1 MRKVAEVLEENN
13 FSEKYLTFQLDNE
26 TYGIE
31 LENVVEI
38 IGMQPITKLPGL
50 PDYVRGIINLRG
62 KIIPVMDVRL
72 QFNKNLV
79 DYNERTC
86 VIVININDLST
97 GLIVDNVSEVIS
109 IPKTEIVAPQGVV
122 KENNRFI
129 KGLGK
134 VGDDVKLLLDC
145 EKLLNN

>member
-1 MRKVAEVLEENN
+1 VRKVAEVLEENN

-72 QFNKNLV
+72 RFNKNLV
-79 DYNERTC
+79 DYNERIC

-109 IPKTEIVAPQGVV
+109 IPKTEIVAPQGGS
-122 KENNRFI
+122 KR
-129 KGLGK
+129 K
-134 VGDDVKLLLDC
+134 
-145 EKLLNN
+145 

>member
-1 MRKVAEVLEENN
+1 MAEVLEENN

-31 LENVVEI
+31 IENVVEI

-72 QFNKNLV
+72 RFNKNLV

>member
-1 MRKVAEVLEENN
+1 VRKVAEVLEENN

-72 QFNKNLV
+72 RFNKNLV

>member
-72 QFNKNLV
+72 RFNKNLV